1 MYVTDHDALAP
12 SHWFPYAGGV
22 ERIPVDIDAQWLSVV
37 DICQYM
43 GVSTFVVTRMLR
55 EGGLPGIKMG
65 REWRVARIDFE
76 DWLNAERLRS
86 GTDRTAR

>member
-1 MYVTDHDALAP
+1 ME
-12 SHWFPYAGGV
+12 V
-22 ERIPVDIDAQWLSVV
+22 ERITVDIDAEWLSVP

-55 EGGLPGIKMG
+55 DGALPGIKMG

-76 DWLNAERLRS
+76 DWLNAERFRT
-86 GTDRTAR
+86 GTHQTGR